1 MNSDTTSSSSSHSQM
16 DGKNPQIDKLRG
28 MLNLGTPGSPE
39 ETPPVFT
46 FQRQRDVEINW
57 KEIYEGVEG
66 KDSTGSIKAIREYF
80 ETGWW
85 GTSETSDT
93 LLQKLVYSDQ
103 IPPDKQKD
111 WGIRELKPGPGN
123 LEVWTGPS
131 AKPEPEKLD
140 KGVLF
145 RHKPSGRMYHA
156 IEVEGSTLPITDFEK
171 KTPYNTAWISKIAGV
186 EMVFESKDAAEKFCV
201 QFSEIDLRPS
211 IIARR
216 YNELKVMLGLAKS
229 VSDALPPIDADK
241 LKALIDAGTDVDE
254 IARLQQKYARI
265 KKNVADVENER
276 ERLASI
282 AENMGLILCT
292 EKREIKSPDGKTII
306 RTLEEGKIYLP
317 YQHKVTWTT
326 THTRQQLRWA
336 FFFFYHKPVTF
347 TRQHV
352 EVITDYEPVNT
363 SVDLLMRWR
372 EDHMKNN
379 PQDEVIVLQ
388 QAGKRFVA
396 ADGSPLRAIMDRCD
410 LDESFRR
417 RCVALLPIFEESLTG
432 DRVLAKYHV
441 FKHPLPG
448 ITPAIMPRL
457 TLEESLSYRTVWDGI
472 LLGELANTINL
483 APGEQR
489 TIHVR
494 KAYKRETSVSRT
506 AVSIFDV
513 NRAESSDLATEMERI
528 ARQERERSSN
538 LQTETSAS
546 GGAFGVTASA
556 SVKAGVT
563 TSAKEFGQSMAR
575 VAKNAA
581 TSVTQQNR
589 EEVTTSS
596 TLQTTV
602 ETTEE
607 TTAEIRNINE
617 GRTLNLMFYR
627 LYNRYKG
634 GLYME
639 GLQFNLIPSVETIAG
654 SGIFEAETYSAA
666 ELDKVLEKLQKNPLM
681 LDLDR
686 WAELRLRKTVL
697 NKLYNLLKEE
707 YGDDPDEEVDK
718 PQFKAEADQETP
730 LMSAAQPKLSV
741 NVLQLKSLNAA
752 VTLETLIESAENQPT
767 KTAAQSKSPKDNQKE
782 FEESKQK
789 VEDFQGL
796 FNKVL
801 RTSIAALK
809 TKHQIEP
816 VNLLVGSGGL
826 YLDANVGALPSTEPY
841 SEEMRK
847 REIWMRDAEIF
858 ATRSKGVLQQAQA
871 SQITGG
877 NFLTS
882 IHVDW
887 ENLNQLTLGLNTSIE
902 PGDWQLQVGGEV
914 KGKVSGDQ
922 AVNMIR
928 FTWKNKQEWLNM
940 PDLKQRV
947 ELYNPESSR
956 VIRFPMVASA
966 EEVE

>member
-1 MNSDTTSSSSSHSQM
+1 MMNSDTLSSSSSHSQM
-16 DGKNPQIDKLRG
+16 DVKNPQLDKLRS

-57 KEIYEGVEG
+57 KEVCEGVEG

-85 GTSETSDT
+85 GTSKTSET
-93 LLQKLVYSDQ
+93 LLLKQVYSEK

-111 WGIRELKPGPGN
+111 WGIQELKPGQ

-131 AKPEPEKLD
+131 AKPESEKLD
-140 KGVLF
+140 KGVLL
-145 RHKPSGRMYHA
+145 RHKASGRMYHV
-156 IEVEGSTLPITDFEK
+156 IEVEGSTLPITDFGDEK
-171 KTPYNTAWISKIAGV
+171 TYNTAWISKIAGV

-229 VSDALPPIDADK
+229 VSNALPPIDADK

-265 KKNVADVENER
+265 MKNVADVEREI

-292 EKREIKSPDGKTII
+292 EKRDIKTPDGKTII
-306 RTLEEGKIYLP
+306 RTLQEGEICLP

-363 SVDLLMRWR
+363 SVDLLIRWR
-372 EDHMKNN
+372 EDHMKNF

-417 RCVALLPIFEESLTG
+417 RCVVLLPIFEESLTG
-432 DRVLAKYHV
+432 ERVLAKYHV

-457 TLEESLSYRTVWDGI
+457 ALEESLSYRTVWDGI
-472 LLGELANTINL
+472 VLGELANTINL

-494 KAYKRETSVSRT
+494 KAYKRETTVSRT

-634 GLYME
+634 GLYIE

-654 SGIFEAETYSAA
+654 SGVFEAETYSAA
-666 ELDKVLEKLQKNPLM
+666 ELDKVLDKLQQNPLM
-681 LDLDR
+681 LDLDPE
-686 WAELRLRKTVL
+686 AELRLRETVL
-697 NKLYNLLKEE
+697 TELYKLITKE
-707 YGDDPDEEVDK
+707 YGDQDEAADK
-718 PQFKAEADQETP
+718 RVPGTQADQKM
-730 LMSAAQPKLSV
+730 LLSAAQPKLSV
-741 NVLQLKSLNAA
+741 NVLQIKSLDAA
-752 VTLETLIESAENQPT
+752 VTLSTGFESAESQPERNF
-767 KTAAQSKSPKDNQKE
+767 K
-782 FEESKQK
+782 ESKKSVKDIQ
-789 VEDFQGL
+789 EQLDT
-796 FNKVL
+796 VL

-809 TKHQIEP
+809 TKQQIEP
-816 VNLLVGSGGL
+816 VNLMVGSGGL
-826 YLDANVGALPSTEPY
+826 YLDASVGALPSTEPY

-847 REIWMRDAEIF
+847 REIRMRDAEIF

-871 SQITGG
+871 SQITGS

-882 IHVDW
+882 IHPDR
-887 ENLNQLTLGLNTSIE
+887 ENLNRLTLGLNTFIE
-902 PGDWQLQVGGEV
+902 PGDWQLQVDREV
-914 KGKVSGDQ
+914 KGKVSADQ

-928 FTWKNKQEWLNM
+928 FTWKGKQEWLKM
-940 PDLKQRV
+940 PDLKQHV

-956 VIRFPMVASA
+956 VIRFPVITSA